1 MNTGIQDSLNL
12 GWKLSLV
19 LKGHASAPILAT
31 FTEERLPVVAEM
43 LDLTTVILNKTV
55 GEVGSTAGWDRG
67 DALKQLG
74 VNYRLSS
81 IVLEEEDKKHEGN
94 GMSSNHSWYYVEPGR
109 FVQAGDR
116 APDAPG
122 LFNLGDGEST
132 PTRLFK
138 LLSPSQHT
146 IIIFLDRIS
155 DAKKD
160 LELSFLKNYPTDL
173 IRTIAIISPGH
184 EYNSLLSG
192 GAFDVYEDRDGHA
205 YRAYN
210 GPEGLA
216 RFFAIRP
223 DGVVGARVGS
233 PGRLK
238 AYFDNIFHGASM
250 SVPASE

>member
-1 MNTGIQDSLNL
+1 MNTGIQDSFNL

-19 LKGHASAPILAT
+19 LKGHANAPLLAT

-43 LDLTTVILNKTV
+43 LDLTTIILNKTV
-55 GEVGSTAGWDRG
+55 GEVGSTAGWNRG

-81 IVLEEEDKKHEGN
+81 IVLEEGKKHEGD
-94 GMSSNHSWYYVEPGR
+94 GMSSNHSWYYVEPGG

-132 PTRLFK
+132 PMRLFK
-138 LLSPSQHT
+138 LLSPSHHT

-173 IRTIAIISPGH
+173 ILTIVIISPGH
-184 EYNSLLSG
+184 GSNALPSG
-192 GAFDVYEDRDGHA
+192 GAFDAYEDRDGHA

-233 PGRLK
+233 AGRLK

-250 SVPASE
+250 SVAASE